1 MYITQLTRWKC
12 GNAEEIA
19 KAAKQAKVI
28 FEKHGAEWFRLSR
41 FHSGP
46 YAGEWLVA
54 TRYSGWGAGQWLA
67 ASRYA
72 SWGAYGEVQEGLAKD
87 PEWTKLMAHMSSF
100 AEIMTRSISVGV
112 DI

>member
-1 MYITQLTRWKC
+1 MFITQLTRWKC

-28 FEKHGAEWFRLSR
+28 FGKHGAEWLRLSR

-54 TRYSGWGAGQWLA
+54 TRYSGWGA
-67 ASRYA
+67 
-72 SWGAYGEVQEGLAKD
+72 YGKAQEALAKD
-87 PEWTKLMAHMSSF
+87 ADFAKLMAHMNGI
-100 AEIMTRSISVGV
+100 AEMTGRSVTTGM